1 MFKYG
6 NSRSINTISNSTS
19 RNTVYKTSDKIT
31 ANIAPSQL
39 FDLLSSSSVSAN
51 DINVQLV
58 KTGTI
63 SSDIA
68 NVTEVGTN
76 VITTRDGN
84 FIRMVDP
91 IIITNMKN
99 NSEENILQY
108 IDICCQ
114 NFLALLMKQI
124 YFFEH
129 Q

>member
-99 NSEENILQY
+99 NSEENIL
-108 IDICCQ
+108 
-114 NFLALLMKQI
+114 
-124 YFFEH
+124 
-129 Q
+129 